1 MHRSLDVPGL
11 SAAPTGP
18 AAPTS
23 AQEST
28 LRADPSAQHQ
38 LLEVQELDA
47 RADQLA
53 HRRRTLPEIAQSDAL
68 TASRKGV
75 DDAARDARIAL
86 DDLVVEQQRID
97 AEVEQVKARRTRDQQ
112 RIDAGQV
119 ASPKDLERMQHEMVS
134 LERRIGSL
142 EDDELE
148 VMEQVEEAQRAFDDL
163 TQELE
168 GTDRRLAELGER
180 VSATQAEIDTEAA
193 QVAERREATVDALP
207 ADLLALYE
215 RVRAAKGGIGAAEL
229 RQRQC
234 GGCRLGIDNAE
245 LGRIA
250 ALPAEEVVR
259 CEECSRI
266 LVRTAESGL

>member
-1 MHRSLDVPGL
+1 
-11 SAAPTGP
+11 
-18 AAPTS
+18 
-23 AQEST
+23 
-28 LRADPSAQHQ
+28 
-38 LLEVQELDA
+38 
-47 RADQLA
+47 
-53 HRRRTLPEIAQSDAL
+53 
-68 TASRKGV
+68 
-75 DDAARDARIAL
+75 
-86 DDLVVEQQRID
+86 
-97 AEVEQVKARRTRDQQ
+97 
-112 RIDAGQV
+112 
-119 ASPKDLERMQHEMVS
+119 MQHEMVS
-134 LERRIGSL
+134 LERRITSL

-148 VMEQVEEAQRAFDDL
+148 VMEQVEQAQRSFDDL
-163 TQELE
+163 TQELA
-168 GTDRRLAELGER
+168 GTDRRLAELAER
-180 VSATQAEIDTEAA
+180 ITTAQAEIDTEGA
-193 QVAERREATVDALP
+193 QVAERRAGAVEGLP